1 MAYRVRGLDP
11 DPFRPL
17 FALDDAG
24 LAAAGA
30 RRVTADECPGYPCRI
45 SLSDAPIGDRL
56 ILVSHPHMTVPGSP
70 YRAAGPVFVRETA
83 AETAVLENTL
93 PPYLTSRLLSLR
105 AYDAA
110 GMMVDAD
117 VVPGADA
124 EPLIARFLSD
134 DAVALIHAHFARR
147 GCYGALIERA

>member
-1 MAYRVRGLDP
+1 MRGGVRGGV
-11 DPFRPL
+11 RP
-17 FALDDAG
+17 
-24 LAAAGA
+24 
-30 RRVTADECPGYPCRI
+30 T
-45 SLSDAPIGDRL
+45 
-56 ILVSHPHMTVPGSP
+56 GS
-70 YRAAGPVFVRETA
+70 RGCEGSAAGPVFVRETA

-124 EPLIARFLSD
+124 EPLIARFLAD
-134 DAVALIHAHFARR
+134 DTVALIHAHFARR
-147 GCYGALIERA
+147 GCFGAVIERA